1 MTPSDCIPQDW
12 TCRYE
17 GLRLHAIEPNLQPG
31 PLGLAVLMRHGVAHW
46 MGAWSDSTTSSVSD
60 PRMAFAPG
68 WEQWRTPLT
77 QLLAHITLQH
87 VSHLGL

>member
-1 MTPSDCIPQDW
+1 MTPSDSIPQDW

-17 GLRLHAIEPNLQPG
+17 GLRLHAIAPNLQPG

-46 MGAWSDSTTSSVSD
+46 MRSWSDSTTSSAAQ
-60 PRMAFAPG
+60 PWTAFALG

-87 VSHLGL
+87 VSQLDL